1 MRLRVFVFVFI
12 LALLLLNCKKNK
24 ETSFLQEN
32 QVRITQPRLVAT
44 NQFIDSVAILT
55 ANLKLE
61 GAKIYYTDNGENPT
75 EKSTAYTKPIKVFKP
90 GVYKFKAY
98 HTDWKPSKI
107 VEKVF
112 YKRGFPIE
120 KIVWD
125 TKPSK
130 KYKGVGLSTLNN
142 NQKAGIDFKDEQWLG
157 FDTIAKA
164 SLTLKNVTFV
174 KSLNIGY
181 LKDPG
186 SWIFPPERIKV
197 ETSKDGIHFKNKT
210 IEIQPLEKVSS
221 ISIEYADIEINEDIK
236 FLRVEVRNTASIP
249 DWHEGKGTKGWLFM
263 DEWILK

>member
-1 MRLRVFVFVFI
+1 MRLRAIFSV
-12 LALLLLNCKKNK
+12 LALLLLNCKKNT
-24 ETSFLQEN
+24 EISFLQEN
-32 QVRITQPRLVAT
+32 QVRITQPRLIAT
-44 NQFIDSVAILT
+44 NQLIDSVAILS

-61 GAKIYYTDNGENPT
+61 GTKIYYTENGEDPT
-75 EKSTAYTKPIKVFKP
+75 EKSTAYTQPIKVFKP

-98 HTDWKPSKI
+98 HADWKPSEI

-112 YKRGFPIE
+112 YKRGLPIE
-120 KIVWD
+120 KIEWA
-125 TKPSK
+125 TKPSQT
-130 KYKGVGLSTLNN
+130 YKGVGLSTLNN
-142 NQKAGIDFKDEQWLG
+142 NQKASIDFKDEQWLG

-186 SWIFPPERIKV
+186 SWIFPPESIQV
-197 ETSKDGIHFKNKT
+197 ETSKDGIHFKSKT

-221 ISIEYADIEINEDIK
+221 VSIEYVDVEINEDVK
-236 FLRVEVRNTASIP
+236 FLRVGVRNTASIP